1 MALADSDKARIVE
14 LDNAL
19 RSSDQSEMFITPDD
33 DGFYGWYARL
43 LSTLAVLSGEQNIV
57 LASTVEDAT
66 SARLVL
72 VTERAAMV
80 ADVRDATGSETVPV
94 HIAPLTALATL
105 SVSASMRYDVAS
117 PAKIGWPG
125 NLVLE
130 ATFEGLT
137 GEVRFEGSSYD
148 RYAADNVGDI
158 SHLLKLLQSH
168 LGA

>member
-19 RSSDQSEMFITPDD
+19 RSSDQSDMFITPDD